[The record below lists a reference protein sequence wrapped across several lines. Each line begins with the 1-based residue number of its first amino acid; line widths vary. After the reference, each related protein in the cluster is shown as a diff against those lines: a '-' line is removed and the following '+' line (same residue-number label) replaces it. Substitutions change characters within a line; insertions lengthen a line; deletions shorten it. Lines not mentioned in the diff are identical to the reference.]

1 MKRLNHKA
9 AKTQYYI
16 VPVHEGVQM
25 YNTEAHG
32 QDSNKSYT
40 RALVETKPITYLL
53 TGALANAAGR
63 LLMPLIGYLSLQNIP
78 LQFVILETCHFV
90 RVR

>member
-63 LLMPLIGYLSLQNIP
+63 LLMPLIGYLSLQIYHYNS
-78 LQFVILETCHFV
+78 
-90 RVR
+90 